1 MLLYGG
7 AGWGGAGRGVCLGFS
22 NGWLKLKFAGGSRE
36 EEGLGEVWVCSLCA
50 PKAALMWKVEVE
62 APFSRVWQ
70 WGVGGR
76 RGEVTVPLGEGTEE
90 SAAGDKITR
99 SAEGDVCVTV
109 CLSVWGA
116 C

>member
-1 MLLYGG
+1 M
-7 AGWGGAGRGVCLGFS
+7 A
-22 NGWLKLKFAGGSRE
+22 
-36 EEGLGEVWVCSLCA
+36 
-50 PKAALMWKVEVE
+50 
-62 APFSRVWQ
+62 
-70 WGVGGR
+70 VGGGRDEGRR